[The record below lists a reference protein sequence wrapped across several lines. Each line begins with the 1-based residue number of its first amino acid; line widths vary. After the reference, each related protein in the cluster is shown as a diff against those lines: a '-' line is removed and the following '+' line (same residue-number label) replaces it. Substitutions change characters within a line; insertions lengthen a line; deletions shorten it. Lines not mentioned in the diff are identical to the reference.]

1 MSDTKTAYQG
11 THAENGASISSSQ
24 SRYQQLS
31 PIRGKFIAKVSESE
45 SFQRQF
51 ATNSLLHDRSNKRGT
66 KADCGINIH
75 PGVDDEN
82 ETINLRSLKQN
93 IQQQVLSRRSERQ
106 QKVHEPRSA
115 NEAAKMGENKTP
127 TPTVIH
133 SRENLKEEETD
144 ALPQGCGFCM
154 FAHYLR
160 RNRFATAA

>member
-1 MSDTKTAYQG
+1 MSDTKTAHQG
-11 THAENGASISSSQ
+11 AHAENGASMSSSQ
-24 SRYQQLS
+24 TRHQQLS

-51 ATNSLLHDRSNKRGT
+51 ATNLLNDRSNKRGT
-66 KADCGINIH
+66 KADCGINFH

-106 QKVHEPRSA
+106 QKVLEPRSA
-115 NEAAKMGENKTP
+115 TEVAKMGKNKNPSRTVVHSKEN
-127 TPTVIH
+127 
-133 SRENLKEEETD
+133 SKEEEND
-144 ALPQGCGFCM
+144 VLPQGCGFCM